1 MRNIWF
7 DSWDAIKKYARF
19 EPGEWKGFL
28 ITIVCLTFI
37 IAFNDGQKGAVDLG
51 FWIINF
57 LGSMVIV
64 ALSLFGRTWLQK
76 IVGSVMGYRTEYKP
90 STSALLFGIIVAFV
104 STALSDGRFTFWFL
118 IPGGIVVHFMAGQRL
133 GWAKYM
139 LSPFGL
145 GVVSIFGPIGN
156 IIMAM
161 LFRVLHALTGA
172 ELFYTAFILNLIWA
186 LWTLTPIP
194 PADGSR
200 MFFGSRMAYM
210 WCIGLVVASA
220 ALLYSKLPILV
231 SIGLSFVFAWL
242 WWLIYYLVWE
252 RYIFKGY

>member
-7 DSWDAIKKYARF
+7 DSLDAIKRYVRF
-19 EPGEWKGFL
+19 EPGEWKGFA
-28 ITIVCLTFI
+28 ITIFVLAFI
-37 IAFNDGQKGAVDLG
+37 VSFNDWGAEKADLAVG
-51 FWIINF
+51 GINF
-57 LGSMVIV
+57 LGAVIIV
-64 ALSLFGRTWLQK
+64 ALSLFGRTWIQK
-76 IVGSVMGYRTEYKP
+76 IVGAVMGYRTEYKP
-90 STSALLFGIIVAFV
+90 TTSGLLFAVILAFV
-104 STALSDGRFTFWFL
+104 TGGRFWFL
-118 IPGGIVVHFMAGQRL
+118 IPGGIVMHFMAGQRL

-161 LFRVLHALTGA
+161 FFRVLHAFTQID
-172 ELFYTAFILNLIWA
+172 LFYTAFILNLIWA

-220 ALLYSKLPILV
+220 ALLYSNINIFLSIL
-231 SIGLSFVFAWL
+231 LSFIFAWV

>member
-7 DSWDAIKKYARF
+7 DSWDAIKRYARF

-28 ITIVCLTFI
+28 ITIVVLAFI
-37 IAFNDGQKGAVDLG
+37 VSFNDWGVDRTPDYAVGLV
-51 FWIINF
+51 NF
-57 LGSMVIV
+57 LGAVIIV
-64 ALSLFGRTWLQK
+64 TLSLFGRTWVQK
-76 IVGSVMGYRTEYKP
+76 IVGAVMGYRTEYKP
-90 STSALLFGIIVAFV
+90 TTSGLLFAVVLAFI
-104 STALSDGRFTFWFL
+104 SGGRFWFL

-145 GVVSIFGPIGN
+145 GVVSIFGPIAN
-156 IIMAM
+156 ILLAM
-161 LFRVLHALTGA
+161 VFRVLHEFTGV
-172 ELFYTAFILNLIWA
+172 ELFYSAFILNILWA

-194 PADGSR
+194 PSDGSR

-220 ALLYSKLPILV
+220 VLLFYSELNIFITIL
-231 SIGLSFVFAWL
+231 LSFLFAWV

-252 RYIFKGY
+252 RYFYKGY